1 MLECDP
7 GLDDA
12 LAILLALGLPDII
25 DVKAIV
31 ATFGNVGLSQAKS
44 NLLRIL
50 GFFRKSILLGS
61 GSKGPIKGKAQEA
74 RHVHGEDGLG
84 GFSQFF
90 TKRYKGRFRDGIDL
104 IIKLALSN
112 KINKIIATGPLTDLA
127 RAIKR
132 APEILKN
139 LDEIVIMGGA
149 VFVEGNVTPY
159 AEFNFHC
166 DPEAAKIVLNAD
178 AAKRLVS
185 LDVTHKTL
193 LKAGDLKP
201 LRGIKSPIARFI
213 CCIGDYAIYSNKKRG
228 FSGAPMHDPLAAAIA
243 IDPEVGRYE
252 LLCLDVETRGR
263 KRGMVF
269 AKKGKPNVIF
279 CKKVDT
285 KKFFN
290 IFIGTLVKLSKE
302 CTVKLF

>member
-1 MLECDP
+1 MDCDP

-12 LAILLALGLPDII
+12 LAVLLALGLPEII
-25 DVKAIV
+25 DVRAIV
-31 ATFGNVGLSQAKS
+31 ATFGNVGLSRTKS

-61 GSKGPIKGKAQEA
+61 GSSGPFRTKARDA
-74 RHVHGEDGLG
+74 RHVHGEDGMG
-84 GFSQFF
+84 GSSQFF
-90 TKRYKGRFRDGIDL
+90 IEQYKGRFRDGIDL
-104 IIKLALSN
+104 IIKSALS
-112 KINKIIATGPLTDLA
+112 KRINRIIATGPLTDLA
-127 RAIKR
+127 KAIKR
-132 APEILKN
+132 APEILEN

-166 DPEAAKIVLNAD
+166 DPEAAKIVLNAP

-193 LKAGDLKP
+193 LKAADLKP
-201 LRGIKSPIARFI
+201 LRGVKSPLARFI
-213 CCIGDYAIYSNKKRG
+213 CCIGDYAIRSNKKRS

-243 IDPEVGRYE
+243 IDPDIGRYE
-252 LLCLDVETRGR
+252 LLCLDVETGGR

-269 AKKGKPNVIF
+269 AKKGRPNVIF

-285 KKFFN
+285 KRFFDL
-290 IFIGTLVKLSKE
+290 FLGTLFRLAREERV
-302 CTVKLF
+302 